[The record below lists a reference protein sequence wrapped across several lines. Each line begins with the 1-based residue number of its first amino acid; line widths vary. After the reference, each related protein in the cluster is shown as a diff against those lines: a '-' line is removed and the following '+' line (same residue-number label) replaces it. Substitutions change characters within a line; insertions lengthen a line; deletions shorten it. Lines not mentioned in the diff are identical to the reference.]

1 MDRPVTVRL
10 GSVLLAVVMIL
21 AVAVAYLVGVAGG
34 GGGPAQAAPAQTAAA
49 SADSART
56 VRMIGKGEVSA
67 VPDMLSFTVVV
78 TVERADLDTALA
90 DSSDTM
96 TRVLDRLADFGVVK
110 TDVRTTGLSMNP
122 EYAYHSYGPPT
133 LTGYRVTQ
141 QARVDVRSLAK
152 GGAAISA
159 AVETG
164 GNDVRV
170 RNLRLQVSDPDEA
183 LAQARDAAIAE
194 AKAKAQEYAGAAGGA
209 LGEVQSI
216 REISVQAPTPR
227 PMVYDTAA
235 DAALKGALPI
245 RAGESEL
252 SVRVEV
258 VWALG

>member
-21 AVAVAYLVGVAGG
+21 AVVVAYLVGAAGG
-34 GGGPAQAAPAQTAAA
+34 GGGSAQADDTPAAP
-49 SADSART
+49 SAEQPRT
-56 VRMIGKGEVSA
+56 VRMVGTGQVTA

-78 TVERADLDTALA
+78 TVKRTDLDTALA
-90 DSSDTM
+90 DSSTTM
-96 TRVLDRLADFGVVK
+96 KGVLDRLADFGVAEA
-110 TDVRTTGLSMNP
+110 DVQTTGLSMNP

-141 QARVDVRSLAK
+141 QARVDVHTLAK

-159 AVETG
+159 AVAAG

-170 RNLRLQVSDPDEA
+170 RNLRLQVADPDASLAEA
-183 LAQARDAAIAE
+183 RQAAIE
-194 AKAKAQEYAGAAGGA
+194 QAKAKAEEYAAAAGGE
-209 LGEVQSI
+209 LGDVQSI
-216 REISVQAPTPR
+216 REISVRAPTPR
-227 PMVYDTAA
+227 PLVFNTSA
-235 DAALKGALPI
+235 DAALKGVLPI
-245 RAGESEL
+245 RAGESDL

>member
-10 GSVLLAVVMIL
+10 GSVLIAVVMIL
-21 AVAVAYLVGVAGG
+21 AVAVAYLVGAAGG
-34 GGGPAQAAPAQTAAA
+34 GGDPAQAADTGAAGA
-49 SADSART
+49 EEPST
-56 VRMIGKGEVSA
+56 VRMVGTGEVTT

-78 TVERADLDTALA
+78 TVKRTDLDSALA
-90 DSSDTM
+90 DSSATM
-96 TRVLDRLADFGVVK
+96 KRVLDRLADFGVAK
-110 TDVRTTGLSMNP
+110 ADVQTTGLSMNP
-122 EYAYHSYGPPT
+122 EYAYHSYAPPT

-141 QARVDVRSLAK
+141 QARVDVRTLTK

-159 AVETG
+159 AVEAG

-183 LAQARDAAIAE
+183 IAEARDAAVEQARTKAE
-194 AKAKAQEYAGAAGGA
+194 QYVGAAGGR
-209 LGEVQSI
+209 LGEVRSI
-216 REISVQAPTPR
+216 REISVRVPIPQNLSYR
-227 PMVYDTAA
+227 AA
-235 DAALKGALPI
+235 DLAAPKAALPI

>member
-21 AVAVAYLVGVAGG
+21 AVAVAYLVGAAGG
-34 GGGPAQAAPAQTAAA
+34 GGEPAQASDNAAPPSSDQ
-49 SADSART
+49 RT
-56 VRMIGKGEVSA
+56 VRMVGKGQVTA

-78 TVERADLDTALA
+78 TVKRADLDTALA
-90 DSSDTM
+90 DSSTTM
-96 TRVLDRLADFGVVK
+96 KSVLDRLADFGVAK
-110 TDVRTTGLSMNP
+110 GDVRTTGLSMSP
-122 EYAYHSYGPPT
+122 EYAYHSYAPPT

-141 QARVDVRSLAK
+141 QARVDVRTLGQ

-170 RNLRLQVSDPDEA
+170 RNLQLQVSDPDAA
-183 LAQARDAAIAE
+183 LAEARKAAIE
-194 AKAKAQEYAGAAGGA
+194 QAKAKAQEYAGAAGGE
-209 LGEVQSI
+209 LGAVQSI

-227 PMVYDTAA
+227 PLAYNTSA
-235 DAALKGALPI
+235 DAALKSVLPI
-245 RAGESEL
+245 RAGESDL